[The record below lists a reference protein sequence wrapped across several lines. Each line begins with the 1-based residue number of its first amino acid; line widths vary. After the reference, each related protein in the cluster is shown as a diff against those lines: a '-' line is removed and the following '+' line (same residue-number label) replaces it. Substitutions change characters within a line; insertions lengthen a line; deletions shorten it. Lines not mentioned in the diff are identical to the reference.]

1 MSDFNDSD
9 NDLEIEN
16 DEKEEEKDNDTV
28 KERSEKKK
36 LNIIEDEN
44 DRDEESEDNGEENE
58 DDDIDE
64 EDLLFL
70 EEEDLD
76 KFTKEIDSSKKN
88 SEKNSENLILEN
100 SIQFSNDDKEFSDK
114 TYLSPINS
122 DVESDDEEYFE
133 KFTKEIRDD
142 HIKKFYPESLI
153 NNSVEI
159 ELLTKIERDE
169 NNNIIDKNHK
179 TLPFLSKYERTRI
192 LGQRAKQINIG
203 DKPYIDVPPH
213 IIDGYLIAEL
223 ELNAKKIPVIIRR
236 PLPGGK
242 SEYWKIQDLE
252 IL

>member
-70 EEEDLD
+70 EEEELD
-76 KFTKEIDSSKKN
+76 KFKEIDSSKKN